1 MSEAGESDTGV
12 TISITDFQDT
22 PFGSNGYETSSYT
35 ENQHYYTSA
44 NLRYY
49 QPNVFHYHSTPWH
62 YRWGRAADPLA
73 RQRREDRLVQ
83 IGDITDVPINKIS
96 DVAANVSIAYQDDI
110 WQNDMIFKDQDDCS
124 KMLVCE
130 LNRLRSEGK
139 ELSETEKIIADAFGN
154 GEEMDVA
161 KLSLAFDI
169 AALLG
174 KAVKFIWEPTEF
186 LYICPRW
193 EVTGVS

>member
-1 MSEAGESDTGV
+1 M
-12 TISITDFQDT
+12 
-22 PFGSNGYETSSYT
+22 
-35 ENQHYYTSA
+35 
-44 NLRYY
+44 
-49 QPNVFHYHSTPWH
+49 FHYHSTPWH

-174 KAVKFIWEPTEF
+174 KAVKFF
-186 LYICPRW
+186 GNKLNFYSICLRW

>member
-1 MSEAGESDTGV
+1 MCG
-12 TISITDFQDT
+12 IRNKNNLHFQDT
-22 PFGSNGYETSSYT
+22 PFGSNGYETSRYS
-35 ENQHYYTSA
+35 ENQHYYTSN

-62 YRWGRAADPLA
+62 YRWGRSADLAA
-73 RQRREDRLVQ
+73 RERREARLVE
-83 IGDITDVPINKIS
+83 IGDIRSIPVSKIS
-96 DVAANVSIAYQDDI
+96 DVAANVSVAYNDDI

-130 LNRLRSEGK
+130 LNKMRREGK
-139 ELSETEKIIADAFGN
+139 ELSETETIIADAFGS
-154 GEEMDVA
+154 GDEMDVA

-174 KAVKFIWEPTEF
+174 KAVKFQ
-186 LYICPRW
+186 PRKF
-193 EVTGVS
+193 VCLNVGFHL

>member
-1 MSEAGESDTGV
+1 M
-12 TISITDFQDT
+12 
-22 PFGSNGYETSSYT
+22 
-35 ENQHYYTSA
+35 
-44 NLRYY
+44 
-49 QPNVFHYHSTPWH
+49 FHYHSTPWH

-174 KAVKFIWEPTEF
+174 KAVKFFGEPTEF
-186 LYICPRW
+186 LCICLRW

>member
-1 MSEAGESDTGV
+1 
-12 TISITDFQDT
+12 
-22 PFGSNGYETSSYT
+22 
-35 ENQHYYTSA
+35 
-44 NLRYY
+44 
-49 QPNVFHYHSTPWH
+49 
-62 YRWGRAADPLA
+62 
-73 RQRREDRLVQ
+73 
-83 IGDITDVPINKIS
+83 
-96 DVAANVSIAYQDDI
+96 
-110 WQNDMIFKDQDDCS
+110 
-124 KMLVCE
+124 MLVCE

>member
-1 MSEAGESDTGV
+1 MRHGV

-174 KAVKFIWEPTEF
+174 KAVKFF
-186 LYICPRW
+186 GNQLNFYVFVLGGR
-193 EVTGVS
+193 